1 MLAALGCGV
10 LAAAGPGDAR
20 AAPDDAIPSIVRI
33 DGTSWRLAPAGT
45 PRSGGRPG
53 SRIILDDEVWLRA
66 DDPRF
71 AETDAAGATDG
82 DARRAAPRRAAASA
96 ETGHDEAGRD
106 GIAARGTAVRP
117 IDRTPAAAL
126 PPRDAT
132 AYSADGRRWEEAP
145 EEPLR
150 AAAAEERRRE
160 EAPEEPRWAEAPEEP
175 MRESPEAFR
184 ARQRALT
191 AERRRLEAGER
202 SEREAALAAAAEEA
216 GEPDAVEA
224 SEPAVLAAALPD
236 GAGASDASG
245 DAGPALSRA
254 DVPPPTSAPAAP
266 SPVEESAG
274 AVAATEPGEPG
285 ESGATAAPLPA
296 LRLPAGV
303 RGSSDEFGYVEAMPK
318 SYEIGGAGL
327 GLEASGESARR
338 FHYLVRAG
346 IADSYRELALGAGVH
361 VTPPD
366 ADRVTFAL
374 TAGVEYG
381 AFELVGTDAEGRV
394 TQTLDDDEAGA
405 FLELSSRLVVNP
417 RFELAGGVGYSS
429 FHGGDPHGF
438 GGAFFHVNRRFDL
451 MSRFEV
457 GDNDQLGIGLR
468 YFY

>member
-10 LAAAGPGDAR
+10 LAAADPGTAR

-71 AETDAAGATDG
+71 AEMDAA
-82 DARRAAPRRAAASA
+82 SV
-96 ETGHDEAGRD
+96 ETEHDEAGRD
-106 GIAARGTAVRP
+106 GAEHDGAERDGARAARGTAVRP
-117 IDRTPAAAL
+117 IDRTAAAAL

-145 EEPLR
+145 EEPPEGLLR
-150 AAAAEERRRE
+150 AD
-160 EAPEEPRWAEAPEEP
+160 APEEPRWAEAPAEASP
-175 MRESPEAFR
+175 ESPEAFR
-184 ARQRALT
+184 ARRRALT
-191 AERRRLEAGER
+191 AERRRLEAEER
-202 SEREAALAAAAEEA
+202 AGREAALAAAAREA
-216 GEPDAVEA
+216 GEIDAGEA

-254 DVPPPTSAPAAP
+254 DVPPPTSSAPAP

-285 ESGATAAPLPA
+285 ESGASAASLPA

-303 RGSSDEFGYVEAMPK
+303 RGSSNEFGYVEAMPK
-318 SYEIGGAGL
+318 RYEIGGAGL
-327 GLEASGESARR
+327 GLEASGESAQR

-346 IADSYRELALGAGVH
+346 IAESYREVALGAGVH

-374 TAGVEYG
+374 TGGVEYG
-381 AFELVGTDAEGRV
+381 VFEIVGTDAEGRV
-394 TQTLDDDEAGA
+394 TQTIDDDEAGA

-429 FHGGDPHGF
+429 SHGGDPHGF
-438 GGAFFHVNRRFDL
+438 GGAFFHVNRRLDL

>member
-10 LAAAGPGDAR
+10 LAAAGPADAR
-20 AAPDDAIPSIVRI
+20 AAPDDATPSIVRI
-33 DGTSWRLAPAGT
+33 DGASWRLAPAGT

-71 AETDAAGATDG
+71 AETDAAEAMDG

-96 ETGHDEAGRD
+96 DTEHGGAGRD
-106 GIAARGTAVRP
+106 GTVARGTAVRP
-117 IDRTPAAAL
+117 IDRTPAAAS

-145 EEPLR
+145 EEPT
-150 AAAAEERRRE
+150 
-160 EAPEEPRWAEAPEEP
+160 
-175 MRESPEAFR
+175 RESPEAFR

-191 AERRRLEAGER
+191 AERRRLEAEER

-216 GEPDAVEA
+216 GEPDALEA

-254 DVPPPTSAPAAP
+254 DVPPPTPAPAAP

-274 AVAATEPGEPG
+274 AVAVTEPG
-285 ESGATAAPLPA
+285 ESGAAAAPLPA

-303 RGSSDEFGYVEAMPK
+303 RGSSNEFGYVEAMPK
-318 SYEIGGAGL
+318 NYEIGGAGL
-327 GLEASGESARR
+327 GLEASGESAQR

-374 TAGVEYG
+374 SAGIEYG
-381 AFELVGTDAEGRV
+381 AFELVGTDAEGRA

-417 RFELAGGVGYSS
+417 RFEIAGGVGYSS